1 MAKYKL
7 SKNVAGS
14 SRFRFNGNKYE
25 THLVTQVILK
35 KLFNE
40 GFEQVSEIKES
51 TKPVK
56 NEQKKKDRPT
66 D

>member
-7 SKNVAGS
+7 SKEVAGS
-14 SRFRFNGNKYE
+14 SRFRYNGNKYE
-25 THLVTQVILK
+25 THLVSQEILK
-35 KLFNE
+35 KVFND
-40 GFEQVSEIKES
+40 GFEHVSEIKES

-56 NEQKKKDRPT
+56 NEQKKKSRPT